1 MDDQQIVDLY
11 WARAENA
18 ISETVHKY
26 GRYSEYVSAES
37 GIDAKFAV
45 YETVGYASA
54 YFIDNGILYS
64 VSVGGFAEEDNIDL
78 AEYLK
83 GLIDTFE

>member
-1 MDDQQIVDLY
+1 MLF
-11 WARAENA
+11 R
-18 ISETVHKY
+18 
-26 GRYSEYVSAES
+26 
-37 GIDAKFAV
+37 
-45 YETVGYASA
+45 SA
-54 YFIDNGILYS
+54 YFIDNGMLYS